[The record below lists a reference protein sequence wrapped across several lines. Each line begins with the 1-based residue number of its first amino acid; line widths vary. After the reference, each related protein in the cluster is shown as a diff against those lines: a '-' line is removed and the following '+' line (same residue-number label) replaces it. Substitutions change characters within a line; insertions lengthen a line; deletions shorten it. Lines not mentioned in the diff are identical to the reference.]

1 MKKILTVNCT
11 SDNGSISKIISDIEK
26 ENPGFEYFHCYQ
38 IGKKSTDIHE
48 YLVDSWNMTRIY
60 YGLSRVTGIKYGMGG
75 RPTSRLIGHIKK
87 VNPDLV
93 HIHCPNFY
101 SISIY
106 KLFHYLKECDIPV
119 LITNH
124 AEFFYTGNCAHSFE
138 CMGFTSGCHHC
149 KRQFDSVHPY
159 MINRTHYEWKKMR
172 EAFQGAANF
181 MMTVV
186 SPWQAQRIRLSPVI
200 PENMPVRVV
209 LNGVD
214 TDVFHL
220 FGQEKGELRKKLG
233 IKEKTKDKF
242 VALQVSSF
250 FTDEPG
256 NIKGGIFLIKIARM
270 LPDIEFVVAGNYSLS
285 ERSRLPSNLTL
296 VGNVSD
302 QDTLAMYYNAAD
314 VTVLTSR
321 KETFGMACAES
332 LCCGTPVAAFKA
344 GGTESIALEKYSRF
358 TDFGD
363 VKALADIVQSH
374 KERKV
379 KNPGDDSKAVCDMHI
394 RDDILGYRSR
404 MSSDAIAAYDR
415 RRMGR
420 EYGNIY
426 ESLIYEGTK

>member
-11 SDNGSISKIISDIEK
+11 SDNGSIPKIISDIEK

-38 IGKKSTDIHE
+38 IGEKSTDIHE

-60 YGLSRVTGIKYGMGG
+60 YGLSRVSGIKYGLGG
-75 RPTSRLIGHIKK
+75 KPTSRLIRHIKK
-87 VNPDLV
+87 VDPDLI

-106 KLFHYLKECDIPV
+106 KLFHYLKESGIPV

-124 AEFFYTGNCAHSFE
+124 AEFFYTGNCAYSFE
-138 CMGFTSGCHHC
+138 CMGVTSGCHHC

-186 SPWQAQRIRLSPVI
+186 SPWQVQRIRLSPVI
-200 PENMPVRVV
+200 PENMPVRVI

-214 TDVFHL
+214 TDVFHML
-220 FGQEKGELRKKLG
+220 EQEKGKLRKKLG
-233 IKEKTKDKF
+233 IKEKTKDQF
-242 VALQVSSF
+242 VAIQVSSF
-250 FTDEPG
+250 FTDEPK
-256 NIKGGIFLIKIARM
+256 NIKGGIFLIEVARM
-270 LPDIEFVVAGNYSLS
+270 LPDIEFVVVGNYRLS
-285 ERSRLPSNLTL
+285 EESHLPSNITL

-302 QDTLAMYYNAAD
+302 QDVLAMYYNAAD

-321 KETFGMACAES
+321 GETFGMACAES

-344 GGTESIALEKYSRF
+344 GGTESIALEKYSSF

-363 VKALADIVQSH
+363 AEALADILRRH
-374 KERKV
+374 KERKQE
-379 KNPGDDSKAVCDMHI
+379 NSGDGFKSACDVCAGNGMSE
-394 RDDILGYRSR
+394 YRSR
-404 MSSDAIAAYDR
+404 MSSDAIAVYDR

>member
-38 IGKKSTDIHE
+38 IGEKSTDIHE

-60 YGLSRVTGIKYGMGG
+60 YGLSRVAGIKYGLGR
-75 RPTSRLIGHIKK
+75 RPTSRLIRHIKK

-106 KLFHYLKECDIPV
+106 KLFHYLKECGIPV

-124 AEFFYTGNCAHSFE
+124 AEFFYTGNCVYSFE

-149 KRQFDSVHPY
+149 NRQFDAVHPY

-172 EAFQGAANF
+172 EAFQGTANF

-186 SPWQAQRIRLSPVI
+186 SPWQAQRIRLSPII
-200 PENMPVRVV
+200 PENMPVRVI

-220 FGQEKGELRKKLG
+220 LGQEKGRLREKLG
-233 IKEKTKDKF
+233 IKEKAKDKF
-242 VALQVSSF
+242 VAVQVSSF
-250 FTDEPG
+250 FTDEPE
-256 NIKGGIFLIKIARM
+256 NIKGGIFLIEMARM
-270 LPDIEFVVAGNYSLS
+270 LPDIEFVVVGNYRLS
-285 ERSRLPSNLTL
+285 EGIHLPSNLTL
-296 VGNVSD
+296 VGNISD
-302 QDTLAMYYNAAD
+302 QDALAMYYNAAD

-321 KETFGMACAES
+321 RETFGMACAES

-344 GGTESIALEKYSRF
+344 GGTESIALEKYSEF
-358 TDFGD
+358 TDFGN
-363 VKALADIVQSH
+363 VEALADILRKH
-374 KERKV
+374 RERKL
-379 KNPGDDSKAVCDMHI
+379 KNFDDDSKAAHDGRVGDGMS
-394 RDDILGYRSR
+394 GYRSQ
-404 MSSDAIAAYDR
+404 MCSDAIVAYDR
-415 RRMGR
+415 RKMGR

-426 ESLIYEGTK
+426 ESLLN